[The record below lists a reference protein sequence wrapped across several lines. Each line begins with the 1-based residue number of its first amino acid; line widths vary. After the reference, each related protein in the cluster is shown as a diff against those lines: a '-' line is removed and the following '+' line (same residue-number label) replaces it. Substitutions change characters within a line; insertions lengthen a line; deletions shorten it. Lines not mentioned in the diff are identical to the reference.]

1 MALEIIILGVLRAG
15 PIHGYELKRRVQRPT
30 LGALSN
36 NSIYPALRRF
46 ASAGFVTKTIEEQ
59 DGKPS
64 RKVYAITDAGRSHFM
79 VLVSALPPDL
89 ATSDEEFFVRL
100 GFFEEIAPLD
110 RAAIL
115 DARSSVIDRQLAQ
128 VRVLRSEVM
137 ATATTLWRQEAMD
150 ELIARLERERTWID
164 DLASRAGAALTEGDT
179 P

>member
-1 MALEIIILGVLRAG
+1 MALDIIILGVLRAG
-15 PIHGYELKRRVQRPT
+15 PVHGYELKRRVQRPT

-46 ASAGFVTKTIEEQ
+46 ESDGFVTKTVEEQ

-79 VLVSALPPDL
+79 ELISVLPPDL

-100 GFFEEIAPLD
+100 GFFEEVAPAG

-115 DARSSVIDRQLAQ
+115 AARAAVIDRQLAQ
-128 VRVLRSEVM
+128 VLVLRSEVM
-137 ATATTLWRQEAMD
+137 AAATTRWRQDAMD
-150 ELIARLERERTWID
+150 ELIARLERERTWIG
-164 DLASRAGAALTEGDT
+164 DLATRAGAVLTEGDT